1 MTTDDAPRQNF
12 RPHER
17 MKSPDDFRRA
27 FERKRSASDERL
39 IVYAV
44 ENGRD
49 HARLGLSVSKKKAKR
64 AHDRNRIKRLIREAY
79 RLGKVQIPPG
89 ADYVVVPR
97 TAKLDFAGVSASL
110 PDLCRAAARRLRP
123 KDGSPPA
130 TPPPSPASP

>member
-1 MTTDDAPRQNF
+1 MTDAPRSTF

-27 FERKRSASDERL
+27 FERKRSVSDERL

-44 ENGRD
+44 ENERD

-79 RLGKVQIPPG
+79 RLGKAQIPPG
-89 ADYVVVPR
+89 LDYVVVPR

-110 PDLCRAAARRLRP
+110 PELCLAAARRLGLR
-123 KDGSPPA
+123 KGKPA
-130 TPPPSPASP
+130 PPPQAPPPPASP